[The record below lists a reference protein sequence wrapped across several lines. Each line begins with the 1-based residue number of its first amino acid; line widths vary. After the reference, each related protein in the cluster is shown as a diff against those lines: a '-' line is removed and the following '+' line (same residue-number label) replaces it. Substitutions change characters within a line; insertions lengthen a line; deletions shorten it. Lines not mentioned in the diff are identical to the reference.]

1 MKYKKVAKLIDHIE
15 DSGWTLSKER
25 EFTETLFVGRFNYF
39 LVVFS
44 LFVTAGFANSFKTG
58 RSLVFYSGAIVLLM
72 CWMPL
77 FRALKQFNNIISILF
92 NNKKDHPVYILQK
105 ILKEKGFK
113 SKLEISRWMGIYIPI
128 VCIVLLL
135 IFGLFIDINI
145 IT

>member
-1 MKYKKVAKLIDHIE
+1 
-15 DSGWTLSKER
+15 
-25 EFTETLFVGRFNYF
+25 
-39 LVVFS
+39 
-44 LFVTAGFANSFKTG
+44 
-58 RSLVFYSGAIVLLM
+58 
-72 CWMPL
+72 MPL
-77 FRALKQFNNIISILF
+77 FRALKKFNNIISILF